1 MLKTTLNSEVSV
13 IGAGI
18 AGCSVAYE
26 LARRGVKVCIAE
38 REASAGYHTTG
49 RSAATFV
56 GCYGNNLIRAI
67 SAASFPFFI
76 AGKNQLKDLDKFI
89 REPSTA
95 GLLEPLDLF
104 ETKRMVPALRTS
116 AMAGAALE
124 PQAKDIDVNSL
135 LMGYLRG
142 VRNKGG
148 ILVTGAEVVS
158 IERQGKLW
166 VVKTRAGDISTP
178 TIVNAAGAW
187 GDKIGEIAGTRHVGL
202 IPKRRTALTIDPDQP
217 FANWPLTISM
227 DESWYFRPEG
237 GYLLIS
243 PADET
248 PSFPCDSQP
257 EEMDIA
263 QCIEQIQRAT
273 HMKVERIISKRAG
286 LRTFVPD
293 KFPICGY
300 ADDLEGF
307 FWLVGQ
313 GGYGIQTAPALANI
327 AVDLIFGTGIRGNL
341 EKVGGVAAA
350 LSPAR

>member
-1 MLKTTLNSEVSV
+1 MLDVFDMLKTTLNSEVLV

-38 REASAGYHTTG
+38 REASPGYHTTG

-67 SAASFPFFI
+67 SAASLPFFQDPPENFCDQPLLSNRGALYI

-89 REPSTA
+89 QEPSNA

-263 QCIEQIQRAT
+263 Q
-273 HMKVERIISKRAG
+273 
-286 LRTFVPD
+286 
-293 KFPICGY
+293 
-300 ADDLEGF
+300 
-307 FWLVGQ
+307 
-313 GGYGIQTAPALANI
+313 
-327 AVDLIFGTGIRGNL
+327 
-341 EKVGGVAAA
+341 
-350 LSPAR
+350 